1 MRLHRAALTVVTA
14 TSVALAPVTVPTA
27 TAADAAAGTSA
38 QPASTPSP
46 TCADSDAIYR
56 TTSGSWSWG
65 LRNSFI
71 NYINGP
77 IARGT
82 ITVDG
87 DVVGQDPKPNGPF
100 GKGNPRSFSFPTMP
114 DEIDPTQSIML
125 ATRGSVHITGHAY
138 ERADKQPILDD
149 TFSAFRLIIKGTT
162 ATLKAYM
169 KARTFVNAES
179 LGPWVDSPDVDVA
192 TWTLTQPVV
201 VPAEGGTVTFT
212 SGSGEAG
219 RGQFTTEGLK
229 AFGNFYGESDGWVDP
244 ISGSFTVERECPPPP
259 PEVPVGNPQVAV
271 SRTEFDAA
279 RSEAVTVTGTGFTH
293 PAAVSTRPPFPGMSS
308 GVYVAFGKF
317 PATWKP
323 SAGVPSSGRPYASV
337 NWAVPAELVPLIGGT
352 ALGATP
358 LTPDGAFSA
367 TLLVDKAAADAAAA
381 EKGITDGVYGI
392 YTYPGGGAEVPTFE
406 TFTPVT
412 FTTPA
417 PTTEAKPTTE
427 PAPKPAPTTEAK
439 PTTEP
444 APKPAPTT
452 EAKPTTEPAPKPAPT
467 TEAKPTTEP
476 APKPAPTTE
485 AKPTTQAPK
494 PAPTTEAK
502 PTTEP
507 APTTEAKPTTE
518 PAPAPSTPATPTTQA
533 PAPKPTPTPT
543 PAPEPVGSLNLP
555 FLSFLTPLWTAIRG
569 LFGGATGTGTV
580 QGSLPGSLA
589 GASASTSAPAPSTP
603 AATPTAP
610 AGSSTGSSGSS
621 VELSGARFQL
631 AFIPGLIISA
641 AVSGLLFLLRT
652 FLHR

>member
-162 ATLKAYM
+162 ATLKADM

-427 PAPKPAPTTEAK
+427 PAP
-439 PTTEP
+439 
-444 APKPAPTT
+444 
-452 EAKPTTEPAPKPAPT
+452 
-467 TEAKPTTEP
+467 
-476 APKPAPTTE
+476 TTE

>member
-162 ATLKAYM
+162 ATLKADM
-169 KARTFVNAES
+169 KARTFVDAES

-229 AFGNFYGESDGWVDP
+229 AFGNFYGESDGWVNP

-417 PTTEAKPTTE
+417 PTTEAKPTT
-427 PAPKPAPTTEAK
+427 TE
-439 PTTEP
+439 
-444 APKPAPTT
+444 
-452 EAKPTTEPAPKPAPT
+452 
-467 TEAKPTTEP
+467 
-476 APKPAPTTE
+476 PKPAPTTE

-494 PAPTTEAK
+494 
-502 PTTEP
+502 P

-569 LFGGATGTGTV
+569 LFG
-580 QGSLPGSLA
+580 
-589 GASASTSAPAPSTP
+589 
-603 AATPTAP
+603 
-610 AGSSTGSSGSS
+610 
-621 VELSGARFQL
+621 
-631 AFIPGLIISA
+631 
-641 AVSGLLFLLRT
+641 
-652 FLHR
+652 

>member
-162 ATLKAYM
+162 ATLKADM

-417 PTTEAKPTTE
+417 PTTEAKPTTPAPK

-452 EAKPTTEPAPKPAPT
+452 EAKPTTTAPKPAPT
-467 TEAKPTTEP
+467 TET
-476 APKPAPTTE
+476 
-485 AKPTTQAPK
+485 
-494 PAPTTEAK
+494 
-502 PTTEP
+502 
-507 APTTEAKPTTE
+507 KPTTE

-603 AATPTAP
+603 AATPTPP
-610 AGSSTGSSGSS
+610 AGSAPGSSGSS

>member
-162 ATLKAYM
+162 ATLKADM

-417 PTTEAKPTTE
+417 PTTEAKPTT
-427 PAPKPAPTTEAK
+427 PAPK
-439 PTTEP
+439 
-444 APKPAPTT
+444 
-452 EAKPTTEPAPKPAPT
+452 
-467 TEAKPTTEP
+467 P

-494 PAPTTEAK
+494 PAPTTE
-502 PTTEP
+502 T
-507 APTTEAKPTTE
+507 KPTTE

-603 AATPTAP
+603 AATPTPP
-610 AGSSTGSSGSS
+610 AGSAPGSSGSS

>member
-14 TSVALAPVTVPTA
+14 TSVVLAPVTVPTA

-149 TFSAFRLIIKGTT
+149 TFSAFRLILKGTT
-162 ATLKAYM
+162 ATLKADM
-169 KARTFVNAES
+169 KARAFVDTEK
-179 LGPWVDSPDVDVA
+179 LGPWIDSPDVDVA

-259 PEVPVGNPQVAV
+259 PEVPVGNPQVTV
-271 SRTEFDAA
+271 SRTEFDAS

-323 SAGVPSSGRPYASV
+323 SAGVPSSSRPYASV

-381 EKGITDGVYGI
+381 EAAGLSLLVQTYFGDGDLAVK
-392 YTYPGGGAEVPTFE
+392 T
-406 TFTPVT
+406 
-412 FTTPA
+412 
-417 PTTEAKPTTE
+417 
-427 PAPKPAPTTEAK
+427 
-439 PTTEP
+439 
-444 APKPAPTT
+444 
-452 EAKPTTEPAPKPAPT
+452 
-467 TEAKPTTEP
+467 
-476 APKPAPTTE
+476 
-485 AKPTTQAPK
+485 
-494 PAPTTEAK
+494 
-502 PTTEP
+502 
-507 APTTEAKPTTE
+507 
-518 PAPAPSTPATPTTQA
+518 
-533 PAPKPTPTPT
+533 
-543 PAPEPVGSLNLP
+543 
-555 FLSFLTPLWTAIRG
+555 LS
-569 LFGGATGTGTV
+569 GTGVAAFGVDLVTGRTDERYTEQTDV
-580 QGSLPGSLA
+580 ADRDLLPSWTGEELLLA
-589 GASASTSAPAPSTP
+589 GVVDGRNIWRTDL
-603 AATPTAP
+603 
-610 AGSSTGSSGSS
+610 G
-621 VELSGARFQL
+621 LS
-631 AFIPGLIISA
+631 LIHI
-641 AVSGLLFLLRT
+641 
-652 FLHR
+652 

>member
-162 ATLKAYM
+162 ATLKADM
-169 KARTFVNAES
+169 KARTFVDAES

-229 AFGNFYGESDGWVDP
+229 AFGNFYGESDGWVNP

-417 PTTEAKPTTE
+417 PTTEAKPTT
-427 PAPKPAPTTEAK
+427 TE
-439 PTTEP
+439 
-444 APKPAPTT
+444 
-452 EAKPTTEPAPKPAPT
+452 
-467 TEAKPTTEP
+467 
-476 APKPAPTTE
+476 PKPAPTTE

-494 PAPTTEAK
+494 
-502 PTTEP
+502 P

-569 LFGGATGTGTV
+569 LFGGATGTGTA

-603 AATPTAP
+603 AATPTPP

-631 AFIPGLIISA
+631 AIIPGLIISA

>member
-162 ATLKAYM
+162 ATLKADM

-427 PAPKPAPTTEAK
+427 PAPKP
-439 PTTEP
+439 
-444 APKPAPTT
+444 
-452 EAKPTTEPAPKPAPT
+452 
-467 TEAKPTTEP
+467 
-476 APKPAPTTE
+476 
-485 AKPTTQAPK
+485 
-494 PAPTTEAK
+494 
-502 PTTEP
+502 
-507 APTTEAKPTTE
+507 
-518 PAPAPSTPATPTTQA
+518 
-533 PAPKPTPTPT
+533 
-543 PAPEPVGSLNLP
+543 VGSLNLP